1 MLIIDSLQQ
10 RSDALTKVT
19 ELCGQAGVWRMS
31 DRSRPIHTG
40 IVIREEWSQ
49 VYVVVLLVCGV
60 RVQEVLQL

>member
-19 ELCGQAGVWRMS
+19 ELCGQVGIWS

-49 VYVVVLLVCGV
+49 VYVVVLLLCGV
-60 RVQEVLQL
+60 RVQEVL